1 MIKNILCDGRDE
13 ATEKLNELE
22 KKGYNLVMCIL
33 GITQD
38 RGYYTIFYK
47 YSESLEKRQFNL

>member
-1 MIKNILCDGRDE
+1 MIKSILCNCRDE

-22 KKGYNLVMCIL
+22 KKGYNLAMCIL
-33 GITQD
+33 SITQD

-47 YSESLEKRQFNL
+47 YLESLEKRQFNL